1 MTADSSAL
9 TPSLPAKAVPPSRR
23 ASPVP
28 FTFIAFAVS
37 LSVCGI
43 VVVACVTW
51 GLARHSSALPGVI
64 KGTLMGYEAM
74 GVCAL
79 TAAGLIFRQVREQ
92 FQERRRQLAELKAD
106 TLPERARQAA
116 QALQQAM
123 RLAAELQ
130 AEMDTRTA
138 LLEQARQQMAETRQ
152 QTEDLQHLAEA
163 DPELL
168 RVTDERWDR
177 AIARR
182 FSEFER
188 GARQREWTIGTVVA
202 VAVGIVAIL
211 LSHYLFGF

>member
-9 TPSLPAKAVPPSRR
+9 TPGLPAKTVPPSRK

-28 FTFIAFAVS
+28 FAFIAFAVS

-64 KGTLMGYEAM
+64 RGTLVGCEVM
-74 GVCAL
+74 GVCTL
-79 TAAGLIFRQVREQ
+79 TASGLIFRQVCGQ
-92 FQERRRQLAELKAD
+92 FQERRRQLTELKAD

-138 LLEQARQQMAETRQ
+138 LLEQARQQ
-152 QTEDLQHLAEA
+152 TEDLQRLAEA
-163 DPELL
+163 DPRLL

-177 AIARR
+177 AVARR

-202 VAVGIVAIL
+202 VAAGIVAIL
-211 LSHYLFGF
+211 LSHYLLGF